1 MKRFII
7 LLLTILFS
15 LVPLTGCA
23 ESSSEDSAND
33 ASALEDTITIT
44 DVKGR
49 EVTIDLPIETY
60 AISTI
65 DVIDYIV
72 PLKGEDAFS
81 MLVGTGD
88 SGGKDAYDEIYYEMF
103 PDLEAQVGIISE
115 HNAPFDLE
123 MILAKNPDVLIVNS
137 AMQAHKYALE
147 IEDQLTEAG
156 IPLVLID
163 VPGDE
168 IDNSVQDTISL
179 LGQIFQKED
188 KAEEVNSFIGE
199 QFAIIENLELA
210 SRTDK
215 PTVYYE
221 KGGDS
226 QNIGTTSSSVLG
238 WGQIIAYAGGENIAD
253 AVLMNESNQSGSNAT
268 GGSNSNVL
276 DPEYVLESDPDYIIL
291 SGVNTLG
298 LTADDSL
305 SENTEFDIVNRLGW
319 DNLTAVENGDVY
331 EIMHEMNRTIYS
343 FYPCLYLAKTF
354 YPEELADVDP
364 DAILAE
370 FFETYTLLDSDTG
383 LWTLK
388 MNR

>member
-1 MKRFII
+1 
-7 LLLTILFS
+7 
-15 LVPLTGCA
+15 
-23 ESSSEDSAND
+23 
-33 ASALEDTITIT
+33 
-44 DVKGR
+44 
-49 EVTIDLPIETY
+49 
-60 AISTI
+60 
-65 DVIDYIV
+65 
-72 PLKGEDAFS
+72 
-81 MLVGTGD
+81 
-88 SGGKDAYDEIYYEMF
+88 
-103 PDLEAQVGIISE
+103 
-115 HNAPFDLE
+115 

-163 VPGDE
+163 GPGDE